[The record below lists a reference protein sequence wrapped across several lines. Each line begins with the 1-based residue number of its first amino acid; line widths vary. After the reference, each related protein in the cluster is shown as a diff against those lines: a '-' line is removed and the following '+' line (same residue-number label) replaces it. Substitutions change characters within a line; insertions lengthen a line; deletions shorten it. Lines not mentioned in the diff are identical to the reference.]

1 MTADPELV
9 TKLLGL
15 ASGCERVAEAVEEL
29 NELRRGGGGAAA
41 PNRLSPVPAPVPVP
55 IPVPVPVPRPTQHRW
70 LSTPT
75 VLAVLSLLGL
85 KLS

>member
-29 NELRRGGGGAAA
+29 NELRRGGGAAA

-55 IPVPVPVPRPTQHRW
+55 VPRPTQHRW
-70 LSTPT
+70 LSKPIL
-75 VLAVLSLLGL
+75 LAVLSLLGL